1 MPSTPLK
8 LADALG
14 HDTSDKR
21 LDILRRVGEA
31 GSISEAARG
40 AGVSYKA
47 AWQAVETLSNLA
59 GAPLV
64 ERAVGGV
71 GGGGAHLTDAG
82 LQLLHVAA
90 RLQAAREQVLDSP
103 AAQSAHG
110 PALWG
115 AVALRTSMRNQLPC
129 RVLQLNTQ
137 GAAVRV
143 QLVLGDGA
151 QLASLLTRESAE
163 LLSLHKGQPV
173 LALCKATAV
182 QMGAQAQ
189 PSHDTHNLLQGVV
202 SRGAPAN
209 RGGELSLALP
219 GGLHLVGM
227 AAPGQG
233 LPRSS
238 PAWAWFE
245 ASAVVLALPS

>member
-1 MPSTPLK
+1 MKLK
-8 LADALG
+8 
-14 HDTSDKR
+14 
-21 LDILRRVGEA
+21 
-31 GSISEAARG
+31 
-40 AGVSYKA
+40 
-47 AWQAVETLSNLA
+47 
-59 GAPLV
+59 
-64 ERAVGGV
+64 
-71 GGGGAHLTDAG
+71 
-82 LQLLHVAA
+82 
-90 RLQAAREQVLDSP
+90 
-103 AAQSAHG
+103 
-110 PALWG
+110 
-115 AVALRTSMRNQLPC
+115 
-129 RVLQLNTQ
+129 
-137 GAAVRV
+137 AVRV